1 MVTRPEAHKAP
12 PTFSPDLPDSVVCL
26 GLLDP
31 LASLVTR
38 EHVVSLASLD
48 LQETLDLV
56 VLLDLLA
63 PLGQREMREFP
74 ERLAH
79 KAPLDQTESLAVLE
93 SQECQEPRVTGASPV
108 ALDLMELVEG
118 RERRANLAPPDPP
131 EVLDPKAP
139 ADPPERGDVTEHQVF
154 LV

>member
-12 PTFSPDLPDSVVCL
+12 PTFSPEPPDSVVCL
-26 GLLDP
+26 DLLGP

-38 EHVVSLASLD
+38 EHVVRLGSLD
-48 LQETLDLV
+48 LQETLGHV
-56 VLLDLLA
+56 VLPAPLA
-63 PLGQREMREFP
+63 PLGLREMREFP
-74 ERLAH
+74 ERPAH

-93 SQECQEPRVTGASPV
+93 SQECQEPKGTGASPA
-108 ALDLMELVEG
+108 ALDLTELVEG

-154 LV
+154 LD